1 MLVSLHHSGT
11 MFCGAM
17 KALLSFTAQNKF
29 FFVRLPKQ
37 YLKKVAPVCQR
48 ISHSGGSVI
57 FWGCVTFTG
66 LGDLLHVDGTIKQ
79 RKHLDVLNNHA
90 FPSGD
95 KLIGESFI
103 LQQDNAPCHK
113 AKLITQFLKD
123 VCVNTLN

>member
-1 MLVSLHHSGT
+1 MLVRLRHSGT

-17 KALLSFTAQNKF
+17 KALLSFTAEKKSF
-29 FFVRLPKQ
+29 FLITETIRN
-37 YLKKVAPVCQR
+37 
-48 ISHSGGSVI
+48 HSGGSVM

-66 LGDLLHVDGTIKQ
+66 LGDLLLVDGTMKQ
-79 RKHLDVLNNHA
+79 RKYLDVLNNYA

-113 AKLITQFLKD
+113 AKLITQITQ
-123 VCVNTLN
+123 VTVQTST